1 MRDERDRALGAQDVP
16 LKTVLFASLGP
27 GVAWGIHLNLV
38 YFLTA
43 LYCTTGRSGADIAT
57 YVATGVLLIVDLLA
71 GWVALRNWRRLGKGW
86 SLTDAVSGPG
96 ARTAILLFV
105 GMASAILF
113 GLVILVEGM
122 VPMFVNSCSPTG
134 A

>member
-1 MRDERDRALGAQDVP
+1 MRDELDRALGERDVP
-16 LKTVLFASLGP
+16 LRTLLFAGLGP
-27 GVAWGIHLNLV
+27 GLAWGIHLNLV

-43 LYCTTGRSGADIAT
+43 LYCTTGQSGADIAT
-57 YVATGVLLIVDLLA
+57 YAATAALLGVDLLA

-105 GMASAILF
+105 GMAGSVLF
-113 GLVILVEGM
+113 GLVILVEGL
-122 VPMFVNSCSPTG
+122 VPMFVRTCSLTG

>member
-1 MRDERDRALGAQDVP
+1 MSEEVDRALGAQDVP
-16 LKTVLFASLGP
+16 LRILLFASLGP
-27 GVAWGIHLNLV
+27 GVSWGIHLNLV

-43 LYCTTGRSGADIAT
+43 LYCSTGRSGADIAT
-57 YVATGVLLIVDLLA
+57 YIATAVLLAVALIA

-86 SLTDAVSGPG
+86 SLMDAVSGTS
-96 ARTAILLFV
+96 ARTALLLFI
-105 GMASAILF
+105 GMASSILF

-122 VPMFVNSCSPTG
+122 VPMFVRSCSLTG